1 MGKIY
6 FRTAVAIKAL
16 GDKDEARKLLRVA
29 KIYLP
34 NDPLVTAE
42 LASVALRLG

>member
-6 FRTAVAIKAL
+6 YRTAVAMKAL
-16 GDKDEARKLLRVA
+16 GEKDEARKLLRVA
-29 KIYLP
+29 VVYLP
-34 NDPLVTAE
+34 GEETVAAE